1 MGDVI
6 DEGIDETRFD
16 PELRIIEVGYRYRE
30 VYYKVQPTMF
40 EIFH

>member
-16 PELRIIEVGYRYRE
+16 PELRIIEAGLQ
-30 VYYKVQPTMF
+30 VQRSVL
-40 EIFH
+40 